1 MLKIG
6 LLLRKFMSPINSLFS
21 LKLLSIPLV
30 LSLTSCHHTPA
41 QFGEIEKRYD
51 FDHQVHYRQVQY
63 NDNKFAIRIIA
74 DSYEAFT
81 RQSVFLLRHSRHLCN
96 RLVPQLTLKNG
107 IQRFEKLPTEPRPY
121 QPDLYAE
128 IECIAP

>member
-1 MLKIG
+1 
-6 LLLRKFMSPINSLFS
+6 MSPINYPFS

-30 LSLTSCHHTPA
+30 FSLASCHHAPA
-41 QFGEIEKRYD
+41 QFGEIEKLYD

-96 RLVPQLTLKNG
+96 HLVPQLTLKNG

-128 IECIAP
+128 IKKKDEKENSD